1 MTGRVVSVKM
11 QKTVVVLI
19 ERVAKHPLYQKTY
32 AQSKRYLVDDPIGV
46 KMGDMVEVIKIK
58 PVSRNKH
65 WRIVKVVGKNLEA
78 ITQESLK
85 QAAEKTIAEVMPESS
100 ENSEELRKPEDQ
112 SVGSSDKSDI
122 QSHSESSE
130 KKMKKNSKRSK

>member
-1 MTGRVVSVKM
+1 MSTDF
-11 QKTVVVLI
+11 I
-19 ERVAKHPLYQKTY
+19 
-32 AQSKRYLVDDPIGV
+32 
-46 KMGDMVEVIKIK
+46 
-58 PVSRNKH
+58 
-65 WRIVKVVGKNLEA
+65 
-78 ITQESLK
+78 
-85 QAAEKTIAEVMPESS
+85 KTIAEVMPESS